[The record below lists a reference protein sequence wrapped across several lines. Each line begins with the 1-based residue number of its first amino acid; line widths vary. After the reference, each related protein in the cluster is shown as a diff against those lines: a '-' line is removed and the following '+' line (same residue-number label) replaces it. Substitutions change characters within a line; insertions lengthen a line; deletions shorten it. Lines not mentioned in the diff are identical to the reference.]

1 MEFQAG
7 TSTQSVG
14 HPRGL
19 PSPLRNKLSDKII
32 ALKYDCIIIGGGHN
46 GLVCAAYLAKAGKKV
61 LVLERRHLV
70 GGACVTEELWPG
82 YKVSTAAYVV
92 SLLIPEVE
100 RDLQLA
106 KFGYKVLRRV
116 PSSFTPFEDGRHLI
130 LGPDQKQNL
139 EQIGKFSTKDAE
151 AWPKYEHF
159 LTAVAEKLEPVL
171 SATAPDLLPLPA
183 SWRKRS
189 LGKKFRDA
197 RTAHSMYK
205 AFESLGERLPEAI
218 ELLTGAALPIL
229 DRWFESPE
237 LKGTLA
243 TDAVIGNFQ
252 SVAAPGTAYVLLH
265 HVMGSSGG
273 ARGVWGYVEGG
284 MGALS
289 EAIAS
294 SAKSVGVEIRTEA
307 SVAEILVD
315 NGKAVGVKLESGEEL
330 SAGCVASNVDANLTF
345 RKFLNRSQLP
355 EAFASAV
362 DRIDYSSAT
371 MKINL
376 GLKELP
382 NFTCMPGTDI
392 GPQHCG
398 TIHIN
403 SSLQDLES
411 AYFDAQQGIPSRK
424 PIVEMTIP
432 TSVDRTIA
440 PDGQH
445 IASLFVQYA
454 PYKLASGEWDEATS
468 NAFADQCI
476 NEIAKYA
483 PNIHDAI
490 VHRQVLSPVDIESV
504 YGLTGGNIFQG
515 AMPLHQLFSMRPV
528 AGWADYRTPIDGLY
542 LCGSAAHP
550 GGGVMGACGRNAAR
564 EMLRDHI

>member
-1 MEFQAG
+1 M
-7 TSTQSVG
+7 
-14 HPRGL
+14 
-19 PSPLRNKLSDKII
+19 N
-32 ALKYDCIIIGGGHN
+32 YDSIIIGGGHN
-46 GLVCAAYLAKAGKKV
+46 GLVCAAYLAKAGRKV
-61 LVLERRHLV
+61 LVLEKRHLV

-92 SLLIPEVE
+92 SLLLPEIE
-100 RDLQLA
+100 RDLQLQ
-106 KFGYKVLRRV
+106 KHGYRVLKRV

-130 LGPDQKQNL
+130 LGPDEQQNR
-139 EQIGKFSTKDAE
+139 EQIGKFSQRDA
-151 AWPKYEHF
+151 ASWPKYEDL

-171 SATAPDLLPLPA
+171 SATAPDLLPLPKT
-183 SWRKRS
+183 WRKPS
-189 LGKKFRDA
+189 WGKKFRDA
-197 RTAHSMYK
+197 RTAHSLYK
-205 AFESLGERLPEAI
+205 AFESLGDRLPEAI
-218 ELLTGAALPIL
+218 ELLTGAAMPIL

-289 EAIAS
+289 EAIAA
-294 SAKSVGVEIRTEA
+294 SARAAGVEIRTEA
-307 SVAEILVD
+307 SVSEIVVD
-315 NGKAVGVKLESGEEL
+315 KGKAVGVKLDNGEEFTA
-330 SAGCVASNVDANLTF
+330 SIIASNVDANLTF
-345 RKFLNRSQLP
+345 RKFLKRGQLP
-355 EAFASAV
+355 EPFAQAV

-376 GLKELP
+376 ALRELP
-382 NFTCMPGTDI
+382 NFTCMPGTEV

-403 SSLQDLES
+403 ASLQDLET
-411 AYFDAQQGIPSRK
+411 AYFDALQGIPSRK

-432 TSVDRTIA
+432 TSVDKTIA
-440 PDGQH
+440 PEGHH

-454 PYKLASGEWDEATS
+454 PYKLANGQWDDALS
-468 NAFADQCI
+468 NSFADQCI
-476 NEIAKYA
+476 NEIARYA

-490 VHRQVLSPVDIESV
+490 VHRQILSPVDLESV

-528 AGWADYRTPIDGLY
+528 PGWADYRTPVEGLY
-542 LCGSAAHP
+542 ICGSAAHP

-564 EMLRDHI
+564 EILRDRN